1 MRHDNAYVLDMLL
14 AAREATG
21 FAANLSFDEF
31 ERHRMAQLAILKSIE
46 VIGEAASRV
55 SPGCMESHPEIPW
68 SRIVAMRNR
77 LVHGYF
83 NVNLERVWET
93 VKKEIPRLIRQLEP
107 LIPPESTE
115 SPD

>member
-1 MRHDNAYVLDMLL
+1 MRHDDAYLLDMLL
-14 AAREATG
+14 AAREARS
-21 FAANLSFDEF
+21 FAANLTFGEF

-55 SPGCMESHPEIPW
+55 STGCRESQPEIPW
-68 SRIVAMRNR
+68 SGIVGMRNR

-93 VKKEIPRLIRQLEP
+93 VQKDIPLLIRQLES
-107 LIPPESTE
+107 LIPPESTK
-115 SPD
+115 PLD

>member
-1 MRHDNAYVLDMLL
+1 MRHDDAYLLDMLL
-14 AAREATG
+14 AAREARG
-21 FAANLSFDEF
+21 FAADLTFDEF

-55 SPGCMESHPEIPW
+55 STGCMESHPEIPW
-68 SRIVAMRNR
+68 SGIVGMRNR

-93 VKKEIPRLIRQLEP
+93 VQKDLPHLVHQLEA
-107 LIPPESTE
+107 LLPPESTE
-115 SPD
+115 SLD

>member
-1 MRHDNAYVLDMLL
+1 MRHGDAYVLDMLL

-31 ERHRMAQLAILKSIE
+31 QRHRMAQLAILKSVE

-55 SPGCMESHPEIPW
+55 SPGCMESHPQIPW
-68 SRIVAMRNR
+68 SRIVGMRNR
-77 LVHGYF
+77 LVRGYF

-93 VKKEIPRLIRQLEP
+93 VKKDIPRLIRQLEP